1 MPTTAFSNHFRR
13 ELDVG
18 QLARLILQ
26 DAPDAS
32 EDHLSDAQRVWIR
45 TDVRCSSCGVGG
57 AQIVRATKPVGA
69 RGGTRQAHFRFVGD
83 DAMDAHHRFCE
94 FHGADGQERQSESLV
109 DFGSAKTIETRLIRQ
124 LVCKGIE
131 QGIFDQTAIRGMR
144 QWFFDLK
151 AANRFTIGI
160 DPTAVDWLSAL
171 LRHPSYQRWVF
182 HPVQAQL
189 PGFDWKQATRQA
201 FTEQFWP
208 VFDHLSGR
216 RLGDTKARTKDLVAR
231 YAGQELF
238 DPAALKP
245 SYELTLQFATF
256 IGRNSGLDFRRSKPD
271 EYRWKGAPPAL
282 LALCALI
289 LFVSDWQLNAAIGK
303 FARIVAAPDPSDPLL
318 GNVVGLNPF
327 PDYAA
332 WQMVMLAQEIAEKP
346 TGVRLYDAEL
356 ARIEAELR
364 EVYRVWTEG
373 QG

>member
-1 MPTTAFSNHFRR
+1 MPTTAYSNYFKR

-18 QLARLILQ
+18 QLVRLILQ

-57 AQIVRATKPVGA
+57 AQIVRATKPAGA
-69 RGGTRQAHFRFVGD
+69 RGGTRQAHFRFLGD

-94 FHGADGQERQSESLV
+94 FHGADGLERQPENLV
-109 DFGSAKTIETRLIRQ
+109 NFGSAKTIETRLVGQ

-131 QGIFDQTAIRGMR
+131 QGIFDQTAIRRMR

-151 AANRFTIGI
+151 AANRFTIAI

-171 LRHPSYQRWVF
+171 LRHPTYQRWVF

-208 VFDHLSGR
+208 LFDHMSGR
-216 RLGDTKARTKDLVAR
+216 RVGDTKARAKDLVAR
-231 YAGQELF
+231 YADQEVF
-238 DPAALKP
+238 DPAALKLN
-245 SYELTLQFATF
+245 YERTLQLAIF
-256 IGRNSGLDFRRSKPD
+256 IGHNSGLDFRRSKPD

-282 LALCALI
+282 LALCALV

-303 FARIVAAPDPSDPLL
+303 FAQILAAPDPSDPLL

-327 PDYAA
+327 HDYAA
-332 WQMVMLAQEIAEKP
+332 WQMVVLAQEIAAQP
-346 TGVRLYDAEL
+346 TGVRLYDSEL

-364 EVYRVWTEG
+364 ETYRVWAEG
-373 QG
+373 KG

>member
-18 QLARLILQ
+18 QLTRLILQ

-45 TDVRCSSCGVGG
+45 SDVRCSSCGVGG
-57 AQIVRATKPVGA
+57 AQIVRATKPAGA

-94 FHGADGQERQSESLV
+94 FHGADGQERQPESLV
-109 DFGSAKTIETRLIRQ
+109 DFGNAKTIETRLIGQ

-151 AANRFTIGI
+151 AENRFTIAI
-160 DPTAVDWLSAL
+160 EQTAVDWLSAL
-171 LRHPSYQRWVF
+171 LRHPSYHRWIF

-201 FTEQFWP
+201 FTEQFWLL
-208 VFDHLSGR
+208 FEYMSGR
-216 RLGDTKARTKDLVAR
+216 RLKDTKARTKDLVAR
-231 YAGQELF
+231 FAGQEVF

-245 SYELTLQFATF
+245 SYELTLQLATF

-271 EYRWKGAPPAL
+271 EYRYNGAPPAL

-303 FARIVAAPDPSDPLL
+303 FAQILAAPEPSDPLL

-327 PDYAA
+327 HDYAA
-332 WQMVMLAQEIAEKP
+332 WQMVVFAQEIAHQP
-346 TGVRLYDAEL
+346 AGVLVYDAEL

-364 EVYRVWTEG
+364 EAYRAWTQG

>member
-26 DAPDAS
+26 DAPHAS
-32 EDHLSDAQRVWIR
+32 EDHLSDAHRVWIR

-57 AQIVRATKPVGA
+57 AQIVRATKPAGA

-94 FHGADGQERQSESLV
+94 FYGADGQERQPENLV
-109 DFGSAKTIETRLIRQ
+109 DFGSAKTIETRLIGQ

-131 QGIFDQTAIRGMR
+131 QGIFDQAAIRGMR

-151 AANRFTIGI
+151 AANRFTIAI
-160 DPTAVDWLSAL
+160 DSAAVDWLSAL

-189 PGFDWKQATRQA
+189 PIFDWKQAARKA

-208 VFDHLSGR
+208 LFDHMSGR
-216 RLGDTKARTKDLVAR
+216 RIGDTKARTKALVER
-231 YAGQELF
+231 YSGQEVF

-245 SYELTLQFATF
+245 SYELTLQLATF
-256 IGRNSGLDFRRSKPD
+256 IGRNSGLDFSRSKPD

-282 LALCALI
+282 LSLCALI
-289 LFVSDWQLNAAIGK
+289 LCISDWQLNAAIGK
-303 FARIVAAPDPSDPLL
+303 FAQILVAPDPSDPLL

-327 PDYAA
+327 HDYPA
-332 WQMVMLAQEIAEKP
+332 WQMVVLAQEIAQQP

-364 EVYRVWTEG
+364 EAYRVWTESRG
-373 QG
+373 

>member
-18 QLARLILQ
+18 QLARLMLWNT
-26 DAPDAS
+26 PEAS
-32 EDHLSDAQRVWIR
+32 EDHLSEAQRAWIR

-57 AQIVRATKPVGA
+57 AQIVRATKSTGT
-69 RGGTRQAHFRFVGD
+69 RGGTRQAHFRFIGD

-109 DFGSAKTIETRLIRQ
+109 NFGSAKTIETRLIGR

-131 QGIFDQTAIRGMR
+131 QGIFDQAAIRGMR

-151 AANRFTIGI
+151 AANRFTITI
-160 DPTAVDWLSAL
+160 NSTAVDWLSAL
-171 LRHPSYQRWVF
+171 LRHPIYPRWVF

-189 PGFDWKQATRQA
+189 PGFDWKQATNHA

-208 VFDHLSGR
+208 LFDHMSGR
-216 RLGDTKARTKDLVAR
+216 RLRNAESRTKHLVAC
-231 YAGQELF
+231 YAGQEVF

-245 SYELTLQFATF
+245 SYELTLQLASFV
-256 IGRNSGLDFRRSKPD
+256 GGNSGLDFSRSKPS

-282 LALCALI
+282 MALCALI

-303 FARIVAAPDPSDPLL
+303 FAQIMAAPGPSDPLL

-327 PDYAA
+327 HDYAA
-332 WQMVMLAQEIAEKP
+332 WQMVVLAQEISEQP
-346 TGVRLYDAEL
+346 TGIRVYDAEL

-364 EVYRVWTEG
+364 EAYRAWT
-373 QG
+373 QRQS

>member
-1 MPTTAFSNHFRR
+1 MPTTAFSNHYKR

-26 DAPDAS
+26 DAPNAN
-32 EDHLSDAQRVWIR
+32 EEQLSDAQRAWIR
-45 TDVRCSSCGVGG
+45 ADVRCSSCGVGG
-57 AQIVRATKPVGA
+57 AQIVRAAKPAGA
-69 RGGTRQAHFRFVGD
+69 RGGVRQAHFRFVGD
-83 DAMDAHHRFCE
+83 DSMDAHHRFCE
-94 FHGADGQERQSESLV
+94 FHGADGQERQPENLI
-109 DFGSAKTIETRLIRQ
+109 DFGKAKTFETRLIGQ

-131 QGIFDQTAIRGMR
+131 QRVFDQAAIRRMR

-151 AANRFTIGI
+151 AANRFTITI

-171 LRHPSYQRWVF
+171 QRHPSYQRWVF

-189 PGFDWKQATRQA
+189 PGFDWKQATRHA

-208 VFDHLSGR
+208 LFDLLSDR
-216 RLGDTKARTKDLVAR
+216 RAGDTKARARDLIVR
-231 YAGQELF
+231 YAGQEVF
-238 DPAALKP
+238 DPAALRP
-245 SYELTLQFATF
+245 SYELTLQLATF

-289 LFVSDWQLNAAIGK
+289 LFVSDWQLNAAIGN
-303 FARIVAAPDPSDPLL
+303 FAQIMAAPDPNDPLL

-327 PDYAA
+327 HDYAA
-332 WQMVMLAQEIAEKP
+332 WQVVVLAQEIAEQP
-346 TGVRLYDAEL
+346 TGVRHYGTEL

-364 EVYRVWTEG
+364 QAYHVWAHS
-373 QG
+373 